1 MQGDCSLC
9 LIGVSYIVMKLSISS
24 CAFWPFI
31 PVGVTSIQTLNNSN
45 WYQCLRSADLNET
58 SHCNHLFLGQFL
70 STGNNFDPN
79 GTFGIFAATKVI
91 LLASHVP
98 AMLIMSMT
106 QTYAPV
112 TSINNY
118 PHPCCNNR
126 KLLT

>member
-1 MQGDCSLC
+1 MQSDSALG

-31 PVGVTSIQTLNNSN
+31 LVGVISIQTLNNSH
-45 WYQCLRSADLNET
+45 WYQCLRSTDLNEA
-58 SHCNHLFLGQFL
+58 SHYNHLFLGQFPF
-70 STGNNFDPN
+70 TGNNFVPK
-79 GTFGIFAATKVI
+79 GTFGIFAGTKVI

-106 QTYAPV
+106 QTCAPV

-118 PHPCCNNR
+118 PHHCCNNR